1 MFFPIGTDRELR
13 RPPYVNLGLILA
25 NVLIFLFTERRLH
38 ELFRV
43 QTELNQSTG
52 RDPAWLEL
60 YVETLQNPLSRMF
73 LYPDRAELYQF
84 FTYTF
89 LHSDVWHLLG
99 NVVFLYVFGNAVED
113 KLGRLGYLAFYLA
126 GGVVAGLGHALTTDL
141 PVLGASGAVAG
152 VTGMF
157 LALYPLSKI
166 TIGYFLLVI
175 IGSVQWASIWVIG
188 VRVAQD
194 VLFQLLGIG
203 NVAYTAH
210 LAGYAYGLA
219 CGAAVLLMR
228 LVPRD
233 RRDLLSVLSRDRRE
247 READRAARR
256 VRDAVAKS
264 KAGEVAASVTQRVA
278 SKAEAEPELKPE
290 PDAAALRDMADRR
303 AIREALAEGRTQE
316 AASRY
321 GEMLKR
327 SPGVVLPRAS
337 QLTVAN
343 TLMQSERHVEAAE
356 TYERFLASYPD
367 YPQRDPV
374 RLILSLIYTR
384 YLGQPERAGHWLTPP
399 PEGLSESEQATAEAL
414 RRELGLDG

>member
-25 NVLIFLFTERRLH
+25 NVLIFLFTERRLQA
-38 ELFRV
+38 LFRV
-43 QTELNQSTG
+43 QGELNRSADRNQ
-52 RDPAWLEL
+52 DWLAL
-60 YVETLQNPLSRMF
+60 FVETLQHPLNRLF
-73 LYPDRAELYQF
+73 LFPERAELYQF
-84 FTYTF
+84 FSYTF

-113 KLGRLGYLAFYLA
+113 KLGRLGYLAFYLS
-126 GGVVAGLGHALTTDL
+126 GGVVAGLGHALTTDT
-141 PVLGASGAVAG
+141 PVLGASGAVAA

-166 TIGYFLLVI
+166 TIGYFLLVV

-188 VRVAQD
+188 LRMGQD

-219 CGAAVLLMR
+219 CGVALLLMR

-233 RRDLLSVLSRDRRE
+233 RRDLLSVVSRNTPQLGTALPPNPPGGPASAVMSE
-247 READRAARR
+247 TSEAATRANGP
-256 VRDAVAKS
+256 D
-264 KAGEVAASVTQRVA
+264 VT
-278 SKAEAEPELKPE
+278 
-290 PDAAALRDMADRR
+290 DRR
-303 AIREALAEGRTQE
+303 AIREALAEGRTQD
-316 AASRY
+316 AAQRY
-321 GEMLKR
+321 VEMLER
-327 SPGVVLPRAS
+327 SPDAVLPQAT

-343 TLMQSERHVEAAE
+343 TLMQSERHAEAAR
-356 TYERFLASYPD
+356 TYERFLTSYPD

-374 RLILSLIYTR
+374 RLILALIYTR
-384 YLGQPERAGHWLTPP
+384 YLDRPEHARRWLTPLP
-399 PEGLSESEQATAEAL
+399 RGLSESEQATAAAL
-414 RRELGLDG
+414 QAELAPPA